1 MKIKLDDKHCLKG
14 DQFSC
19 WITTESVNKETGKL
33 RENRVSGYY
42 GTVQEAVGS
51 YIDRKIMSSEAESL
65 KALMAE
71 VEALKETVR
80 GWKVALEV
88 DGAK

>member
-1 MKIKLDDKHCLKG
+1 MRIKLDEKHYLRG
-14 DQFSC
+14 DQYSC

-65 KALMAE
+65 KTLMAE

>member
-1 MKIKLDDKHCLKG
+1 MKIKLDDKHYLKG

-42 GTVQEAVGS
+42 GTAQEAVGS

-65 KALMAE
+65 KELMAE

-80 GWKVALEV
+80 GWKVVLER
-88 DGAK
+88 GE

>member
-51 YIDRKIMSSEAESL
+51 YIDRRIMSSEAET
-65 KALMAE
+65 
-71 VEALKETVR
+71 LKELAEEIRNLKKTVN
-80 GWKVALEV
+80 GWKVELKGEER
-88 DGAK
+88 

>member
-1 MKIKLDDKHCLKG
+1 MKIKLDDKHYLKG
-14 DQFSC
+14 DQYSC
-19 WITTESVNKETGKL
+19 WITTESVNKENGKL

-65 KALMAE
+65 KTQMAE

-80 GWKVALEV
+80 GWKVVLER
-88 DGAK
+88 GE

>member
-1 MKIKLDDKHCLKG
+1 MKIKLDDKHYLKG

-19 WITTESVNKETGKL
+19 WITTESVNKETRKL

-65 KALMAE
+65 KTLMAE
-71 VEALKETVR
+71 VEALKETVK
-80 GWKVALEV
+80 GWEVALER
-88 DGAK
+88 GQ

>member
-1 MKIKLDDKHCLKG
+1 MKIKLDDKHYLKG

-65 KALMAE
+65 KELMAE
-71 VEALKETVR
+71 VEALKETVK
-80 GWKVALEV
+80 GWEIALEV

>member
-19 WITTESVNKETGKL
+19 WITTESINKETGKL

-65 KALMAE
+65 KTLMAE
-71 VEALKETVR
+71 VEALKETVK
-80 GWKVALEV
+80 GWEIALER
-88 DGAK
+88 GE

>member
-65 KALMAE
+65 KELMAG
-71 VEALKETVR
+71 VEALKETVN
-80 GWKVALEV
+80 GWKVALE
-88 DGAK
+88 GGE